1 MYIFSTKNHDSSC
14 PVCGFKITDLYK
26 DQKLG
31 CSFCYLFLEKESK
44 AILKSYHNSSKH
56 IGKKIKKKNLL
67 KEFFEY
73 AIKEEMDS
81 KDSNSEDCKN
91 LIKLLREYF

>member
-1 MYIFSTKNHDSSC
+1 M
-14 PVCGFKITDLYK
+14 
-26 DQKLG
+26 G
-31 CSFCYLFLEKESK
+31 CNFCYLFLENEAKTL
-44 AILKSYHNSSKH
+44 LKSYHGSSKH

-81 KDSNSEDCKN
+81 GDSNSEDCKN
-91 LIKLLREYF
+91 LIKLLRDYF